1 MRLPDHA
8 RGAEN
13 SRGCSRGCRR
23 CGAAGG
29 PRFAAGRRRMNGI
42 RRLWRIFLL
51 ALWSLFFF
59 PAVTL
64 CCVFRTKWSAVCSA
78 AKWTQL
84 WAAGG
89 AFLIGM
95 RIRVVGDP
103 GRAAGKLVVSS
114 HTGPLDVL
122 AEGALFP
129 VRFAPQAEMRHWPFF
144 GALTALSRPVWVDR
158 RRRTLSGRT
167 AEEIAGTLQ
176 HGLAMLVYPE
186 GTSSDGRHGLLPF
199 KSTAFEAA
207 LRTGAELL
215 PVLVFH
221 RALGEAAFN
230 PAWYGNT
237 AFLPHIWRILGL
249 KGVHTCVYIMP
260 ELSPVQGE
268 TRKELAARTYRVMSG
283 YYEKC
288 LADFTACGTAALDR
302 EDISDA
308 EIKIARE

>member
-1 MRLPDHA
+1 
-8 RGAEN
+8 
-13 SRGCSRGCRR
+13 
-23 CGAAGG
+23 
-29 PRFAAGRRRMNGI
+29 MNGI
-42 RRLWRIFLL
+42 RRLLRIFLL
-51 ALWSLFFF
+51 AMWSLLFF

-64 CCVFRTKWSAVCSA
+64 CCVFRTKWSAVRST
-78 AKWTQL
+78 AKWTKL
-84 WAAGG
+84 WAAGS

-144 GALTALSRPVWVDR
+144 GVLTALSRPVWVDR
-158 RRRTLSGRT
+158 KRRTLSGET
-167 AEEIAGTLQ
+167 AKEIAETLR

-186 GTSSDGRHGLLPF
+186 GTSSDGRRGLLPF
-199 KSTAFEAA
+199 KSTAFESA
-207 LRTGAELL
+207 LRTGASLL
-215 PVLVFH
+215 PVLIFH
-221 RALGEAAFN
+221 RAAGDPAFN
-230 PAWYGNT
+230 PAWCGNT
-237 AFLPHIWRILGL
+237 AFLSLAWRILGL
-249 KGVHTCVYIMP
+249 KGIYSCVYIMP
-260 ELSPVQGE
+260 ELSPAPGE
-268 TRKELAARTYRVMSG
+268 TRKELAERTHRVMSG

-288 LADFTACGTAALDR
+288 LADFAAGGTAALDR

>member
-1 MRLPDHA
+1 
-8 RGAEN
+8 
-13 SRGCSRGCRR
+13 
-23 CGAAGG
+23 
-29 PRFAAGRRRMNGI
+29 MNGI
-42 RRLWRIFLL
+42 RRLLRILLL
-51 ALWSLFFF
+51 ALWSFSFF
-59 PAVTL
+59 PAVAL
-64 CCVFRTKWSAVCSA
+64 CCAFRTKWSAVRST
-78 AKWTQL
+78 AKWTKL
-84 WAAGG
+84 WAAGS

-95 RIRVVGDP
+95 KIRVVGDP

-144 GALTALSRPVWVDR
+144 GVLTALSRPVWVDR
-158 RRRTLSGRT
+158 KRRTLSGET
-167 AEEIAGTLQ
+167 AKEIAETLQ

-199 KSTAFEAA
+199 KSTAFESA
-207 LRTGAELL
+207 LRTGVALL

-221 RALGEAAFN
+221 RALGEGAFN
-230 PAWYGNT
+230 PAWYGNA

-249 KGVHTCVYIMP
+249 KGVYSCVYIMP
-260 ELSPVQGE
+260 EFSPGKGE
-268 TRKELAARTYRVMSG
+268 TRKELAARTHRVMSE

-288 LADFTACGTAALDR
+288 LSDFMACGTAALDR
-302 EDISDA
+302 EGISDA